1 MEFTIDGDI
10 DGEVVGSS
18 AEMEGSRAGDDNET
32 GGSSVEGA
40 FQLGQDDKLI
50 LDSSGRN
57 LIPSAIPVVSVVSAD
72 EPYVGQ
78 EFETEAA
85 AHAFYNAYAT
95 HVGFIIR
102 VSKLSRSRRDG
113 TAIGRAL
120 VCNKEGYRMPDK
132 REKIVRQRAETRVGC
147 RAMILVRKV
156 SSGKWVVT
164 KFVKEHT
171 HPLTPGKG
179 RRDCIYDQYP
189 NEHDKIRELS
199 QQLAI
204 EKKRAATYKRHLDL
218 IFEHIE
224 EHNESLSKKIQH
236 IVDSVKEIEGKE
248 QQVDSDVGVRA
259 VETSSRQEPI
269 AYQEE
274 AILEPYQGMEF
285 ESEDAAK
292 IFYDDYARRLG
303 FVMRVMSCRRSERDG
318 RILARR
324 LGCNKEGHCVSIR
337 GKFGPNRKPRASTRE
352 GCKAM
357 IHVKYDKSGKW
368 VITKFVKEHNHSLV
382 VSPREARQTMDEKDK
397 KIQELSAE
405 LRNKKRLCTTYQEQL
420 TAFMKIVEE
429 YNDQLSLKVRN
440 VVNNL
445 KEFEFIDVE
454 LTQRG

>member
-1 MEFTIDGDI
+1 MLEFALDGDV

-18 AEMEGSRAGDDNET
+18 AEMELSRAADENET

-40 FQLGQDDKLI
+40 FQLGLDDKI
-50 LDSSGRN
+50 NVDSPGGDI
-57 LIPSAIPVVSVVSAD
+57 IPEAVPVVSVVSAD

-113 TAIGRAL
+113 SAIGRAL

-156 SSGKWVVT
+156 TSGKWVVT

-171 HPLTPGKG
+171 HTLTPGKG

-204 EKKRAATYKRHLDL
+204 EKKRAATYKRHLEL

-248 QQVDSDVGVRA
+248 
-259 VETSSRQEPI
+259 
-269 AYQEE
+269 
-274 AILEPYQGMEF
+274 LQGH
-285 ESEDAAK
+285 
-292 IFYDDYARRLG
+292 R
-303 FVMRVMSCRRSERDG
+303 
-318 RILARR
+318 
-324 LGCNKEGHCVSIR
+324 
-337 GKFGPNRKPRASTRE
+337 
-352 GCKAM
+352 
-357 IHVKYDKSGKW
+357 
-368 VITKFVKEHNHSLV
+368 
-382 VSPREARQTMDEKDK
+382 
-397 KIQELSAE
+397 
-405 LRNKKRLCTTYQEQL
+405 
-420 TAFMKIVEE
+420 
-429 YNDQLSLKVRN
+429 
-440 VVNNL
+440 
-445 KEFEFIDVE
+445 
-454 LTQRG
+454 

>member
-1 MEFTIDGDI
+1 MKLSPHLYFLNPCPFSLSLSLALATPKNKAFFHVHHDHLNKNNSMEFTVDGDV

-18 AEMEGSRAGDDNET
+18 AEMEGSRAGDENET
-32 GGSSVEGA
+32 GASSVEGA
-40 FQLGQDDKLI
+40 FQLGQEEKII

-57 LIPSAIPVVSVVSAD
+57 IIPSAIPVVSVVSAD

-199 QQLAI
+199 QQLAV

-236 IVDSVKEIEGKE
+236 IVDSVKEIESKE
-248 QQVDSDVGVRA
+248 QQVYR
-259 VETSSRQEPI
+259 
-269 AYQEE
+269 
-274 AILEPYQGMEF
+274 
-285 ESEDAAK
+285 
-292 IFYDDYARRLG
+292 
-303 FVMRVMSCRRSERDG
+303 
-318 RILARR
+318 
-324 LGCNKEGHCVSIR
+324 
-337 GKFGPNRKPRASTRE
+337 
-352 GCKAM
+352 
-357 IHVKYDKSGKW
+357 
-368 VITKFVKEHNHSLV
+368 
-382 VSPREARQTMDEKDK
+382 
-397 KIQELSAE
+397 
-405 LRNKKRLCTTYQEQL
+405 
-420 TAFMKIVEE
+420 
-429 YNDQLSLKVRN
+429 
-440 VVNNL
+440 
-445 KEFEFIDVE
+445 
-454 LTQRG
+454 

>member
-1 MEFTIDGDI
+1 MLEMPLIIVSHHPLAQCSLKNKNRVFEKTRNLYRMEFTIDGDI

-72 EPYVGQ
+72 VPYVGQ

-132 REKIVRQRAETRVGC
+132 REKVVRQRAETRVGC

-199 QQLAI
+199 QQLAV

-248 QQVDSDVGVRA
+248 QQGYR
-259 VETSSRQEPI
+259 
-269 AYQEE
+269 
-274 AILEPYQGMEF
+274 
-285 ESEDAAK
+285 
-292 IFYDDYARRLG
+292 
-303 FVMRVMSCRRSERDG
+303 
-318 RILARR
+318 
-324 LGCNKEGHCVSIR
+324 
-337 GKFGPNRKPRASTRE
+337 
-352 GCKAM
+352 
-357 IHVKYDKSGKW
+357 
-368 VITKFVKEHNHSLV
+368 
-382 VSPREARQTMDEKDK
+382 
-397 KIQELSAE
+397 
-405 LRNKKRLCTTYQEQL
+405 
-420 TAFMKIVEE
+420 
-429 YNDQLSLKVRN
+429 
-440 VVNNL
+440 
-445 KEFEFIDVE
+445 
-454 LTQRG
+454 